1 MNPEIF
7 YAAGLAADYCS
18 TEEGWQNFL
27 DWARREGILE
37 GIEELDRGVMEE
49 SLSAIKL
56 IVRQLEI
63 DLFQE
68 RLSKALQHGNLYNSR
83 RVARYGCVPRHEY

>member
-18 TEEGWQNFL
+18 TDEGWENFT
-27 DWARREGILE
+27 DWARREGIL
-37 GIEELDRGVMEE
+37 GDIEELSREIMEE
-49 SLSAIKL
+49 SLAGIKL

-63 DLFQE
+63 DIFQA
-68 RLSKALQHGNLYNSR
+68 RLNEALQHES
-83 RVARYGCVPRHEY
+83 